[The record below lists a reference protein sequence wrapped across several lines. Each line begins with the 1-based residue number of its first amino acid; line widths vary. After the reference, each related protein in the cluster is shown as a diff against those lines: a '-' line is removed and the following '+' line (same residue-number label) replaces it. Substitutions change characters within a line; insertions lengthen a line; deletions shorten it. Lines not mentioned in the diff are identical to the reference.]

1 MLDKPATQSA
11 TRTSGPLAGFR
22 IVEFAGI
29 GPGPFACMM
38 LADMGAEVVTLDRVG
53 AKKNLKSVAGRG
65 RKVVELDLKDKA
77 AVAQVLD
84 LLANADALIEG
95 FRPGVMERLGL
106 GPDVVMAR
114 NPRLVFGRMTGW
126 GQEGPLA
133 QAAGHDINY
142 ISVTGALAAIGTK
155 EKPVP
160 PLNLVGDFGG
170 GALYLVV
177 GVLAALLEASKSGKG
192 QVVDA
197 AMCDGAASLM
207 SMFFDMTA
215 IGRWVEGREQ
225 NFLDGGAHFYGIYEC
240 SCGNFISIGSIEPQ
254 FYALLREHAGLTDA
268 DFDAQMD
275 RKAWPALK
283 EKLTK
288 VFKSKTPRGLVQDHG
303 RHRHLLR
310 ADPDHGRSAEA
321 SAQRRAQDL
330 RRAPRRDAAR
340 AGAAVF
346 ADAVGDQGCG
356 EGGYRG
362 TDERVEGGKVDLDVR
377 TGGPKARLRRA
388 HHQLLGKQWWA
399 RCALPDPTRS
409 LRRVAHLQHTPAN
422 LIFLDRFEQRLEI
435 ALAETIVA
443 LALDEF
449 EEDRPDRVRREDLQ
463 QHLGVAAIDDALAVD
478 QNAVALQAG
487 DVLAMLRQPR
497 VDLLEIGIGRRRHER
512 QSASRSVSTVAI
524 DVPRAAGDVLDALAA
539 IDVEIFLDLPG
550 IAGVLVDRDP
560 DLAVRAG
567 QRARE
572 QARMRGPRCRRSGSG
587 GS

>member
-1 MLDKPATQSA
+1 LGEKQVLDKPATQSA

-29 GPGPFACMM
+29 GPGPFACML

-65 RKVVELDLKDKA
+65 RKVVEIDLKDEA

-84 LLANADALIEG
+84 LLAGADALIEG

-142 ISVTGALAAIGTK
+142 
-155 EKPVP
+155 
-160 PLNLVGDFGG
+160 
-170 GALYLVV
+170 
-177 GVLAALLEASKSGKG
+177 KG

-254 FYALLREHAGLTDA
+254 FYALLRQHAGVTDA

-283 EKLTK
+283 DKLTK
-288 VFKSKTPRGLVQDHG
+288 VFKSKTREDWCKIMEGTDICFAPILTM
-303 RHRHLLR
+303 
-310 ADPDHGRSAEA
+310 AEA
-321 SAQRRAQDL
+321 PKHPHMAARKVFVERHGVTQPAP
-330 RRAPRRDAAR
+330 APRFSRTPSAIREPVTADIGELTNAWK
-340 AGAAVF
+340 AG
-346 ADAVGDQGCG
+346 
-356 EGGYRG
+356 R
-362 TDERVEGGKVDLDVR
+362 
-377 TGGPKARLRRA
+377 
-388 HHQLLGKQWWA
+388 
-399 RCALPDPTRS
+399 
-409 LRRVAHLQHTPAN
+409 
-422 LIFLDRFEQRLEI
+422 
-435 ALAETIVA
+435 
-443 LALDEF
+443 
-449 EEDRPDRVRREDLQ
+449 
-463 QHLGVAAIDDALAVD
+463 
-478 QNAVALQAG
+478 
-487 DVLAMLRQPR
+487 
-497 VDLLEIGIGRRRHER
+497 
-512 QSASRSVSTVAI
+512 
-524 DVPRAAGDVLDALAA
+524 
-539 IDVEIFLDLPG
+539 
-550 IAGVLVDRDP
+550 
-560 DLAVRAG
+560 
-567 QRARE
+567 
-572 QARMRGPRCRRSGSG
+572 
-587 GS
+587 